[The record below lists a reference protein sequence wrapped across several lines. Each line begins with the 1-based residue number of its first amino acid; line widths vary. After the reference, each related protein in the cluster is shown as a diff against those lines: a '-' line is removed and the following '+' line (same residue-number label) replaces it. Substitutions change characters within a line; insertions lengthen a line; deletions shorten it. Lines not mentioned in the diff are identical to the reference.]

1 MMPAESQASLIDRL
15 PAVRGEL
22 LASSPLA
29 RFTWFKVGGL
39 AEVLFHPADEGDLAQ
54 FLASTPLDVP
64 IIVIGNSSNLL
75 IRDGGVDG
83 VVIRLGRAFSRV
95 RAEGTNISAGAAA
108 ADINIARHALNA
120 GISGLEFL
128 AGIPGTLGGGIL
140 MNAGAYGAEISDILI
155 EVRFL
160 DRNGNIHMVAKKDI
174 EFSYRTSN
182 LFDDRIIVS
191 ASLEGCRRKTDE
203 IVERME
209 KIRRDREATQP
220 IRTRTGGST
229 FKNPDGYKA
238 WELIDAAGC
247 RGLSRGS
254 ATVSEQHCNFLINR
268 GGASAADLEGL
279 GEEVRR
285 RVKAHSGILLEWEI
299 RCIGNPLR
307 ATLDEVTS

>member
-1 MMPAESQASLIDRL
+1 MSAESQASLIDRL
-15 PAVRGEL
+15 PPVRGEL

-29 RFTWFKVGGL
+29 RFTWFKVGGK
-39 AEVLFHPADEGDLAQ
+39 AEVLFHPANEGDLSQ

-83 VVIRLGRAFSRV
+83 VVIRLGRAFSGV
-95 RAEGTNISAGAAA
+95 RAEDTNITAGAAA
-108 ADINIARHALNA
+108 ADVNIARYALNA

-128 AGIPGTLGGGIL
+128 TGVPGTLGGGIL
-140 MNAGAYGAEISDILI
+140 MNAGAYGTEISDVLT
-155 EVRFL
+155 EVRVL
-160 DRNGNIHMVAKKDI
+160 DRNGNIQILAKKDI
-174 EFSYRTSN
+174 GFSYRTSS
-182 LFDDRIIVS
+182 LFDDKIVVS
-191 ASLEGCRRKTDE
+191 ASLEGRKRKPDE
-203 IVERME
+203 ITERMD

-285 RVKAHSGILLEWEI
+285 RVKDHSGILLEWEI

-307 ATLDEVTS
+307 GTLDEVTS

>member
-1 MMPAESQASLIDRL
+1 MPAEYRASLIDRL
-15 PAVRGEL
+15 PPVRGEL
-22 LASSPLA
+22 LAFSPLA
-29 RFTWFKVGGL
+29 RFTWFKVGGM
-39 AEVLFHPADEGDLAQ
+39 AEVLFHPADEGDLSQ

-64 IIVIGNSSNLL
+64 IMVIGNSSNLL

-95 RAEGTNISAGAAA
+95 RAEGTNITAGAAA
-108 ADINIARHALNA
+108 ADVNIARYALNA

-128 AGIPGTLGGGIL
+128 TGVPGTLGGGIL
-140 MNAGAYGAEISDILI
+140 MNAGAYGAEMSDVLI
-155 EVRFL
+155 KVRVF
-160 DRNGNIHMVAKKDI
+160 DRNGNIQMLAKKDI
-174 EFSYRTSN
+174 GFSYRTSN
-182 LFDDRIIVS
+182 LFDDRIVVS
-191 ASLEGCRRKTDE
+191 ASLEGRKRKTDE
-203 IVERME
+203 IAERME
-209 KIRRDREATQP
+209 KIQRDREATQP

-229 FKNPDGYKA
+229 FKNPDGFKA

-285 RVKAHSGILLEWEI
+285 RVKAYSGILLEWEI
-299 RCIGNPLR
+299 RCIGNPLS
-307 ATLDEVTS
+307 ANLNEVTS